1 MGNYLKVRYPFPL
14 RILQT
19 VALSAALSA
28 CGLTDPSGPHAEEEA
43 RLREARSLWRAQGVA
58 SYTYVASR
66 SCFCAP
72 EAREPATVTVRA
84 GVIVSVVSVEGGVSR
99 SPEGYHTVE
108 GLFDLVQDA
117 IDKNAATIRTEY
129 DPARGYLTSA
139 YIDLDERLADEE
151 FSIEARA
158 LTPLT

>member
-1 MGNYLKVRYPFPL
+1 M
-14 RILQT
+14 
-19 VALSAALSA
+19 SA
-28 CGLTDPSGPHAEEEA
+28 CGLTDPSGPHAEAEA

-84 GVIVSVVSVEGGVSR
+84 GVIVSVVSVESGLSR

-117 IDKNAATIRTEY
+117 IDKNAATIRAEY
-129 DPARGYLTSA
+129 DSARGYLTSA

-151 FSIEARA
+151 FSVEARA
-158 LTPLT
+158 LTPLS